1 MGEPGRF
8 KGTAAGKLAA
18 LPPEGDGYNIVV
30 QFKQTA
36 NAKPA
41 ELPFQVGHEYLRRVR
56 QRESR
61 KACRHRSNQI
71 QANQTSERV

>member
-1 MGEPGRF
+1 MREPGRF

-41 ELPFQVGHEYLRRVR
+41 ELPFQVGHEYLWGVQTRRIRLHLRPLV
-56 QRESR
+56 
-61 KACRHRSNQI
+61 
-71 QANQTSERV
+71 